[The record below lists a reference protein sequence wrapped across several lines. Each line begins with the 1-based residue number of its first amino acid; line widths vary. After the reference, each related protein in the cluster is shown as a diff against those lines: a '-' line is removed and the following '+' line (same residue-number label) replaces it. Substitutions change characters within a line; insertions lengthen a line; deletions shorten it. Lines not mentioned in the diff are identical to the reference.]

1 MKISVRMEGGLGD
14 HLLAN
19 RFIPAIKE
27 QWPDCKIDLW
37 SDTEGNKFQSD
48 VLKKMWPSHFN
59 NIFVLEEKRHKSL
72 RIKSSNFPEE
82 DYRGS
87 IKNVKPTDLKLM
99 EGVYDKFYDL
109 HIDSLEWMNYDFD
122 WFKHFQVF
130 PTPEN
135 KGRMFYPNAMFPD
148 KFILAHLYAR
158 DDADSNMEDWYIE
171 KLVKSIT
178 QEFDMIILY
187 NEESEHKYKKLMSQ
201 DIERLHFM
209 DETVI
214 SIFDI
219 SSRCTAMLAIDS
231 GIRYIP
237 YHYGKPVFTF
247 SKYCTQYGVV
257 QYSYLIRW
265 LLNDRYVLPLHYDV
279 SSAGTMLKNCLRNP
293 AYRLYPHLLDDIER
307 LVAQR
312 DIIEYITE

>member
-27 QWPDCKIDLW
+27 QWPGCEIDLW

-72 RIKSSNFPEE
+72 KIKSSNFPEE

-87 IKNVKPTDLKLM
+87 IKNVKPTDLELM
-99 EGVYDKFYDL
+99 QGGYDKFYDL

-158 DDADSNMEDWYIE
+158 DGADSNMEDWYIE

-201 DIERLHFM
+201 NLDRLHFM

-219 SSRCTAMLAIDS
+219 SARCTAMLAIDS

-265 LLNDRYVLPLHYDV
+265 LLNDKYVLPLHYDV

-293 AYRLYPHLLDDIER
+293 AYRLYPHLLDNIEK

-312 DIIEYITE
+312 DITEYITE

>member
-27 QWPDCKIDLW
+27 QWPGCKIDLW
-37 SDTEGNKFQSD
+37 SDTEGKTLQSD
-48 VLKKMWPSHFN
+48 TLTQMWPSHFN
-59 NIFVLEEKRHKSL
+59 DVFVLQKKKHKSF

-82 DYRGS
+82 DYRGC
-87 IKNVKPTDLKLM
+87 IKNVPDADLKLM
-99 EGVYDKFYDL
+99 KGVYDKFYDL
-109 HIDSLEWMNYDFD
+109 HIDSLKWMDYDFD
-122 WFKHFQVF
+122 WFKYFQVF
-130 PTPEN
+130 PTPEK
-135 KGRMFYPNAMFPD
+135 KGRMRDSSCEFPK

-158 DDADSNMEDWYIE
+158 DGADSNMEDWYIK
-171 KLVKSIT
+171 KLIKNIT
-178 QEFDMIILY
+178 QEFDIVVLY
-187 NEESEHKYKKLMSQ
+187 NNESEHKYKNLMSESN
-201 DIERLHFM
+201 ERLHFM
-209 DETVI
+209 NE
-214 SIFDI
+214 SILGVFDI
-219 SSRCTAMLAIDS
+219 ASRCTAMLAIDS

-237 YHYGKPVFTF
+237 HHYGKPVFTF

-265 LLNDRYVLPLHYDV
+265 LLNDRYIFPMHYDI
-279 SSAGTMLKNCLRNP
+279 SSASTMLKNCLRNP

-312 DIIEYITE
+312 DVTEYITE